1 MKLKSLLWRVV
12 YVVLCFV
19 VLYLVGPLFLSF
31 IGIPIEGQA
40 MQLLRICFGLIALLY
55 VIFGPDPPSLF

>member
-1 MKLKSLLWRVV
+1 MRLKALLWRVV

-31 IGIPIEGQA
+31 IGIPIDGQA
-40 MQLLRICFGLIALLY
+40 MQLLRVCFGLIALLY
-55 VIFGPDPPSLF
+55 VLFGPDPPALF

>member
-55 VIFGPDPPSLF
+55 VIFGPDPPALF

>member
-55 VIFGPDPPSLF
+55 VIFGPEPPALF